1 MSITD
6 ELRLFAADPYT
17 GWVPTD
23 KQQADLRAIA
33 DRIDAEH
40 QKAEDECKAK
50 NGDMWLKGYAE
61 CHEELMEGHPVIAAE
76 LEKAGWAKLPVDADG
91 EYIRVGDV
99 LDGYG
104 KTIEVVEMRYG
115 RSGWVLISR
124 DGNGY
129 ADCAAF
135 TRHHEP
141 TVADTLVEFALA
153 CEDAGNAGPEVKRLA
168 AEYAAK
174 LRLAGDAE

>member
-6 ELRLFAADPYT
+6 ELRKYVQSWRETPNLMDELDAGDIDGLLGDFI
-17 GWVPTD
+17 
-23 KQQADLRAIA
+23 AIA

-40 QKAEDECKAK
+40 ESACAEAYG
-50 NGDMWLKGYAE
+50 NGVESVALPDMTAY
-61 CHEELMEGHPVIAAE
+61 V
-76 LEKAGWAKLPVDADG
+76 KLPVDADG
-91 EYIRVGDV
+91 VPIRVGDV

-104 KTIEVVEMRYG
+104 KTIEVVELRHG

-129 ADCAAF
+129 ADTFAF
-135 TRHHEP
+135 THHHEP

-153 CEDAGNAGPEVKRLA
+153 CEDAGNSGPEVKRLA

-174 LRLAGDAE
+174 LRLAGDQE